1 MAVEDQ
7 RPIDIRESGLLWL
20 INTSV
25 FHPRGFALG
34 VSGDGQIFLL
44 GDGSEAW
51 RFDLDDE
58 VTDDLFRKAQ
68 ATLTPTPPVA

>member
-1 MAVEDQ
+1 MAADQ

-25 FHPRGFALG
+25 LHPRGFALG
-34 VSGDGQIFLL
+34 WSGDGHFLL
-44 GDGSEAW
+44 GDGSEPW
-51 RFDLDDE
+51 RFELPDE
-58 VTDDLFRKAQ
+58 VADDLFRKAQ